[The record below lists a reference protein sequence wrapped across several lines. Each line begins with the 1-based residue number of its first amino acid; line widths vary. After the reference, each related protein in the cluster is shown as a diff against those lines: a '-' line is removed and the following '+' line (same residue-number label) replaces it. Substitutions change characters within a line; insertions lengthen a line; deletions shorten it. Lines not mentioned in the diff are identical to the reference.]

1 MDSDQRFRALI
12 EHSSDAIALLTPDGT
27 VTYASPSTERVTGY
41 TAAELVGTNG
51 FALLH
56 PEDLEEVRQQFS
68 ALFDQPGHF
77 LAVEYRICH
86 KDGAFRWMEG
96 TVTNLL
102 HDPTI
107 EAMVV
112 NFRDTTERKQAVEER
127 TRLLAHEQA
136 ARVEAEAARAR
147 LYDLFMQAPAT
158 MMILRG
164 PEHRLEFANPL
175 VHQPKGLADLV
186 GRTFD
191 EVWPELVEQGALSF
205 LDHVYTT
212 GTPFVGTEF
221 PARVDRRRDGV
232 LEVVY
237 YTVVCQP
244 LRTTQ
249 GDIDGI
255 LIHGVEVTEQVL
267 ARRRVE
273 ELNRQLEAEKEASLQ
288 AQREAEARA
297 AELAA
302 IFEAMTEGVIIC
314 DARGDFRY
322 TNAAYRSLLALEEDA
337 DPTLLQ
343 FDNRLEWMALRD
355 MEGMPLPREQLAS
368 QRVLRGERFSGTH
381 AMDFLCRTREGADII
396 LNVSGAPIHD
406 AAGQVVGG
414 VLVFRDM
421 TERRRLEQQLQYS
434 EQKLRS
440 LVESNILG
448 VVVADVDGRV
458 YEINERVAHMVGY
471 SQDELLSKT
480 FNWQHLVPPDAQ
492 EAQAQMT
499 KTLLSTGVVP
509 PQEGEYLR
517 KDGSRFPVLTAATLL
532 DQKRRLGLGVIL
544 DITDR
549 KAAEQRKQEFL
560 NMVSHELRTP
570 LTSIMGLIELA
581 LMQIELRPR
590 ELSPEAEGLL
600 VRIEKVLKRA
610 DGQVEIETRLVE
622 DLLEV
627 SRLELH
633 KFELSVHPENL
644 VPIVQETVANQ
655 QQAARSRHIELVL
668 PPEEVVLV
676 PADAGRVGQVLTN
689 YLTNALKYAPGDQPI
704 SVRLEVAG
712 TTARVSVRD
721 QGPGLTAEQQQRVWE
736 RFYQVTTPGRQG
748 PDGGLGLGLA
758 IARAI
763 VEQHQGQVGV
773 ESAPGRGSTFWFTLP
788 IEASPEG

>member
-56 PEDLEEVRQQFS
+56 PEDLEDVRQQFS
-68 ALFDQPGHF
+68 ALLDQPGHF

-107 EAMVV
+107 EAIVV

-127 TRLLAHEQA
+127 NRLLAHEQA

-205 LDHVYTT
+205 LDQVYTT

-221 PARVDRRRDGV
+221 PVRVDRRRDGV

-237 YTVVCQP
+237 YNVVCQP
-244 LRTTQ
+244 LRTMQ

-288 AQREAEARA
+288 AQWEAEARA

-406 AAGQVVGG
+406 TSGQVVGG

-434 EQKLRS
+434 EQ
-440 LVESNILG
+440 
-448 VVVADVDGRV
+448 
-458 YEINERVAHMVGY
+458 
-471 SQDELLSKT
+471 
-480 FNWQHLVPPDAQ
+480 
-492 EAQAQMT
+492 
-499 KTLLSTGVVP
+499 
-509 PQEGEYLR
+509 
-517 KDGSRFPVLTAATLL
+517 
-532 DQKRRLGLGVIL
+532 
-544 DITDR
+544 
-549 KAAEQRKQEFL
+549 
-560 NMVSHELRTP
+560 
-570 LTSIMGLIELA
+570 
-581 LMQIELRPR
+581 
-590 ELSPEAEGLL
+590 
-600 VRIEKVLKRA
+600 
-610 DGQVEIETRLVE
+610 
-622 DLLEV
+622 
-627 SRLELH
+627 
-633 KFELSVHPENL
+633 
-644 VPIVQETVANQ
+644 
-655 QQAARSRHIELVL
+655 
-668 PPEEVVLV
+668 
-676 PADAGRVGQVLTN
+676 
-689 YLTNALKYAPGDQPI
+689 
-704 SVRLEVAG
+704 
-712 TTARVSVRD
+712 
-721 QGPGLTAEQQQRVWE
+721 
-736 RFYQVTTPGRQG
+736 
-748 PDGGLGLGLA
+748 
-758 IARAI
+758 
-763 VEQHQGQVGV
+763 
-773 ESAPGRGSTFWFTLP
+773 
-788 IEASPEG
+788 